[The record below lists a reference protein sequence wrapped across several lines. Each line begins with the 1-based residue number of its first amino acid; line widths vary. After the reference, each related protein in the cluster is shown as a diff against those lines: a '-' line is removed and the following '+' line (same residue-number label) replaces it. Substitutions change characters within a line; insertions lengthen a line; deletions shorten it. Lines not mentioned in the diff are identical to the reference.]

1 MPLQLEAE
9 ALPIQPEVPT
19 SVHVFPR
26 FDVACFKW
34 GTGWTL
40 RIWRTKAS
48 SDAIHTNHAVSV
60 GVAYCTWTILK
71 PSCAPFLP
79 SMPENGI
86 VQYTIL

>member
-40 RIWRTKAS
+40 RVWRTKAS

-60 GVAYCTWTILK
+60 GRGLLHLGHLETLLRPFCLQCQKMALCSIL
-71 PSCAPFLP
+71 S
-79 SMPENGI
+79 
-86 VQYTIL
+86 